1 MAHGA
6 NGAAGDERAGVL
18 NGRGVP
24 VAQVDHVDDVGG
36 LGGGGHLMGIL
47 GVGSQGLFAQ
57 DMFARRNGGQRR
69 GLVHAIRS
77 DIAHRV
83 DIVAGQHVVQRLVN
97 IGNAMALGEGL
108 GLGEITV
115 AYGNHFDTFESAIV
129 LGVLARHA
137 ARANNRD
144 TDHLNPSSPGLCRLS
159 PLISTGLGAWSAGT
173 LGQLSIHREPS
184 GCAQT
189 TAFLSTRLT
198 CSS

>member
-1 MAHGA
+1 MA
-6 NGAAGDERAGVL
+6 NGADGAAGNQRSGVL
-18 NGRGVP
+18 NGGGVP

-69 GLVHAIRS
+69 GLVYAIRS

-83 DIVAGQHVVQRLVN
+83 DIVPGQHGVQVLIHVS
-97 IGNAMALGEGL
+97 NAVALGKRL
-108 GLGEITV
+108 GFRIVSV
-115 AYGNHFDTFESAIV
+115 ANGHDLNAFDAAIV

-144 TDHLNPSSPGLCRLS
+144 TDHLKPSSPGLCRLS